1 MRAPSL
7 VLPVLA
13 MVAGPALALD
23 LIELKDGKVL
33 QVQTATVEGTKLR
46 VRLHTKADQYA
57 AYTIPISK
65 VIPEFVYYAWAK
77 QLKEGDVASHLRL
90 AAWSRKQGLFRHAM
104 RTYETTAKFSE
115 EVREDLDGLKEMMY
129 EEEATWNFAEA
140 ERLFREGDVKG
151 ARIHAE
157 AILEGFANT
166 EEVGR
171 TTELL
176 SIIKER
182 EQFLGEQKK
191 QEEVVRLT
199 RKQRRLVDQ
208 YMDRIRRADRA
219 ASYSSFSQF
228 PIALQNLQYAGYTY
242 MRASAVFDNLL
253 PRIEVDDL
261 RQTVKALRDDLDE
274 RSIRTFVKLADYY
287 YLAGSTP
294 RALDAVHEVLA
305 LDPDNRAAEGLR
317 ERILDQGDPGRADGD
332 MAWPVLASRRGIFYP
347 GAGRGGWGG
356 RRFKPAYHA
365 FPYPRRTFHT
375 YPKPWRYHWYA
386 VQMGLP

>member
-7 VLPVLA
+7 VLPLLA
-13 MVAGPALALD
+13 MFVGPVFALD

-33 QVQTATVEGTKLR
+33 QVESATVEGTRLR
-46 VRLHTKADQYA
+46 VRLHTKTNQYA

-65 VIPEFVYYAWAK
+65 VIPEFVYYAWAN
-77 QLKEGDVASHLRL
+77 QLKEGEVEPHLRL
-90 AAWSRKQGLFRHAM
+90 AAWARKQGLFRHAM
-104 RTYETTAKFSE
+104 RTYETAAKFSE
-115 EVREDLDGLKEMMY
+115 EVREDLDGLKQMMY
-129 EEEATWNFAEA
+129 EEEATWNFTEA

-151 ARIHAE
+151 ARMHAE
-157 AILEGFANT
+157 AILEGFPGT

-171 TTELL
+171 TNGLL

-191 QEEVVRLT
+191 QEDIVRLT
-199 RKQRRLVDQ
+199 RKQRRLVDK
-208 YMDRIRRADRA
+208 YMDRIRRADKA
-219 ASYSSFSQF
+219 ASYARMTHF
-228 PIALQNLQYAGYTY
+228 PIAMRNLQYAGYTY
-242 MRASAVFDNLL
+242 MRAAAVFDNLL

-261 RQTVKALRDDLDE
+261 RMTVQALREDLDD
-274 RSIRTFVKLADYY
+274 RSVRTFVKLADYF
-287 YLAGSTP
+287 YLAGNTP
-294 RALDAVHEVLA
+294 SALDAVHEVLA
-305 LDPDNRAAEGLR
+305 LDPDNKAADGLR
-317 ERILDQGDPGRADGD
+317 ERILDQGDPVRANAD
-332 MAWPVLASRRGIFYP
+332 MAWPVMASRRGIFFP

>member
-13 MVAGPALALD
+13 MVAAPVLALD

-33 QVQTATVEGTKLR
+33 QVEAATVEGTKLR
-46 VRLHTKADQYA
+46 VRLHTRTDQYA
-57 AYTIPISK
+57 AYSIPISK

-77 QLKEGDVASHLRL
+77 QLKEGDVESHLRL

-104 RTYETTAKFSE
+104 RTYETAAKSSA
-115 EVREDLDGLKEMMY
+115 EVREDLDGLKKMMY
-129 EEEATWNFAEA
+129 EEEATWNFTEA

-151 ARIHAE
+151 ARMHAE
-157 AILEGFANT
+157 AILERFADT

-171 TTELL
+171 TNELL

-191 QEEVVRLT
+191 QEEIVRLT
-199 RKQRRLVDQ
+199 RKQKRLVDR
-208 YMDRIRRADRA
+208 YMDRIRRADKA
-219 ASYSSFSQF
+219 ASYASFSHF
-228 PIALQNLQYAGYTY
+228 PTAMQNLQYAGYTY
-242 MRASAVFDNLL
+242 MRAAAVFDNLL

-261 RQTVKALRDDLDE
+261 RRTVKALRDDLDV
-274 RSIRTFVKLADYY
+274 RSVRTFVKLADYY
-287 YLAGSTP
+287 YLAGETP

-305 LDPDNRAAEGLR
+305 LDPDNKAADGLR
-317 ERILDQGDPGRADGD
+317 ERILDQGAPVRADGD
-332 MAWPVLASRRGIFYP
+332 MAWPVLASRRGIFFP
-347 GAGRGGWGG
+347 GWRGGGYG